1 MEGKLKHLEF
11 IQDTINRMAKNSF
24 LLKGWAVT
32 IVGGLLAL
40 GFNEMQCSNILVS
53 FAVLTFF
60 WLLDGYYLH
69 QEKLYIMLFNH
80 VRKLPEDKVDF
91 SMDTEVYK
99 NQITWT
105 ECSFSGTMRLFYGG
119 LLLVQVV
126 IILII

>member
-40 GFNEMQCSNILVS
+40 GFKEMQCANILIS

-69 QEKLYIMLFNH
+69 QEKLYIKLYDH
-80 VRKLPEDKVDF
+80 VRMLPEEKVDF
-91 SMDTEVYK
+91 SMNTKIYK
-99 NQITWT
+99 KEITWA
-105 ECSFSGTMRLFYGG
+105 ECSCSRTMRLFYGG
-119 LLLVQVV
+119 LLVVQVV
-126 IILII
+126 IFLII